1 MKILAEQ
8 VACRGFDH
16 GLTAAWIY
24 LSITLSIREGKVQA
38 PLRPA
43 GHGGE
48 CVAVFFSVG
57 TIKSWKYQYLND
69 NGIRPPRYLWPEIDE
84 ILGVQDPSACDEKR
98 IQHRP
103 LPALRRAG

>member
-43 GHGGE
+43 GHSDE
-48 CVAVFFSVG
+48 CVAVFFSIS
-57 TIKSWKYQYLND
+57 TIKSWRHQYGND
-69 NGIRPPRYLWPEIDE
+69 NGMLPPRYLWPEIDE
-84 ILGVQDPSACDEKR
+84 ILGVQDSSVYAEKH
-98 IQHRP
+98 IQHQP
-103 LPALRRAG
+103 FPALRRAG